1 MKNKFNLLIITL
13 LICITTIFAG
23 CTKADKAS
31 YSDIKSK
38 FNTELSSSVTIIDGN
53 NHITQTGSAILVK
66 LNNGNYYFEFSPDNA
81 DLLKKVNEN
90 GNRYHKLS
98 DDEIYAK
105 LLSYSSNYFCGKLM
119 NSNYMVA
126 FEEYLGKVPQK
137 NWTALWNST
146 DDTINQIKDFG
157 EKYRKL
163 SSCYRDSNANSTNA
177 VYALENLLKQYKN
190 LIGSV
195 LQQNLDA
202 QDIFDNYLFQNEE
215 VTTTVSQ
222 AQINRIIDAY
232 KLYFTEYLYQRYMV
246 FDSETQITINSAL
259 LNKLDQIANIKIST
273 NSSQVDVYKYLL
285 LVEKSMRNEI
295 ELNRNAVKILK
306 GKVPASSDKDFDYK
320 NLVYQDFVSF
330 EQTLIGYA
338 EDLLTIING

>member
-13 LICITTIFAG
+13 LICITTVFAG
-23 CTKADKAS
+23 CTKADKAT

-38 FNTELSSSVTIIDGN
+38 FNTELSSYVTTKD
-53 NHITQTGSAILVK
+53 QTGSAILVK

-81 DLLKKVNEN
+81 DLSKKVNEK
-90 GNRYHKLS
+90 GNKYNKLS
-98 DDEIYAK
+98 NDEIYAK
-105 LLSYSSNYFCGKLM
+105 LLSYSSNYFNGKLM
-119 NSNYMVA
+119 NNDYMVA
-126 FEEYLGKVPQK
+126 FNEYLDEVPQK

-146 DDTINQIKDFG
+146 DATISQIKDFG

-163 SSCYRDSNANSTNA
+163 SSCYRDSNSDSTNA
-177 VYALENLLKQYKN
+177 VRALENLLVQYKN

-202 QDIFDNYLFQNEE
+202 QNIFDNYLFQSEE
-215 VTTTVSQ
+215 VKNSVSQ
-222 AQINRIIDAY
+222 ADVNRIVDAY
-232 KLYFTEYLYQRYMV
+232 KLYFTEYLYQRYIA
-246 FDSETQITINSAL
+246 FDSETQITINSTL
-259 LNKLDQIANIKIST
+259 LSKLDQIANIKIS
-273 NSSQVDVYKYLL
+273 NSSSKVDTYKYLL
-285 LVEKSMRNEI
+285 LVEKSMNNKI
-295 ELNRNAVKILK
+295 ELNQNAVKILK

-338 EDLLTIING
+338 DDLLSIING

>member
-1 MKNKFNLLIITL
+1 MKHKFNLLIITL

-23 CTKADKAS
+23 CTKADKAT
-31 YSDIKSK
+31 YIDITSK
-38 FNTELSSSVTIIDGN
+38 FNTELSSYVTVKG
-53 NHITQTGSAILVK
+53 QTGSAIIVK
-66 LNNGNYYFEFSPDNA
+66 QNNGNYYFKFSPDNV
-81 DLLKKVNEN
+81 DLAKRVNDKSS
-90 GNRYHKLS
+90 RYNKLS

-119 NSNYMVA
+119 NNDYMVA
-126 FEEYLGKVPQK
+126 FREYLDRVPQK
-137 NWTALWNST
+137 DWTALWNST
-146 DDTINQIKDFG
+146 DDTISQIKDFG

-163 SSCYRDSNANSTNA
+163 SSCYRDDNADATNA
-177 VYALENLLKQYKN
+177 MRALENLLVQYKN

-202 QDIFDNYLFQNEE
+202 QDIFDNYLFQSEE
-215 VTTTVSQ
+215 VTSSVPQ
-222 AQINRIIDAY
+222 AEINRMIDAY

-246 FDSETQITINSAL
+246 FDSETQITINSTL
-259 LNKLDQIANIKIST
+259 LSKLDEIANIKIS
-273 NSSQVDVYKYLL
+273 NSSSQVDTYKYLL
-285 LVEKSMRNEI
+285 LVEKSMRNKI
-295 ELNRNAVKILK
+295 ELNRNAVEILK

-338 EDLLTIING
+338 DDLLSIING